1 MACLASLARGACQ
14 PRFVEAA
21 LRTHPPTSP
30 QLSPARDSFPS
41 AGLSSS
47 RVCVANQGGTHLGT
61 VPTGRGSKGESREGT
76 AGTRGAGLVFGKT
89 RIALLA
95 NS

>member
-1 MACLASLARGACQ
+1 
-14 PRFVEAA
+14 
-21 LRTHPPTSP
+21 
-30 QLSPARDSFPS
+30 
-41 AGLSSS
+41 
-47 RVCVANQGGTHLGT
+47 